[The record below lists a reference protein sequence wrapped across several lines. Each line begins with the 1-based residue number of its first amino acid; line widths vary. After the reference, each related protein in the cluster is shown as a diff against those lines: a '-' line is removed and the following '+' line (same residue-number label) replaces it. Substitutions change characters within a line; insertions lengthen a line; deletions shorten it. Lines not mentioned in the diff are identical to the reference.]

1 MIVNVYN
8 NVGFVAMA
16 QVYWVK
22 ERQMS
27 FPSALLSP
35 NISTELCRGKWTSS
49 FIQVQRKCNKHL
61 TEYLIPQT
69 VTYVY
74 YLY

>member
-1 MIVNVYN
+1 MRHIVYN

-22 ERQMS
+22 TRQMS

-35 NISTELCRGKWTSS
+35 NIWT
-49 FIQVQRKCNKHL
+49 
-61 TEYLIPQT
+61 
-69 VTYVY
+69 
-74 YLY
+74 